1 MKFLLIMAT
10 MISYGNELLRISPKN
25 NSRLEYSK
33 NGGTSWN
40 SRCTS
45 SSYGEFIDLLQY
57 GSELLAVT
65 SKGIYYSKNAGIS
78 WNSRYTSSSCG
89 TFMSLQDGGGQ
100 LLAQTTKGLYYSK
113 NGGISWWKK

>member
-1 MKFLLIMAT
+1 
-10 MISYGNELLRISPKN
+10 MISNGNELIRVSPKN
-25 NSRLEYSK
+25 NSYLEYSK
-33 NGGTSWN
+33 NGGSSWS

-45 SSYGEFIDLLQY
+45 SSYGVFIDLLQY

-65 SKGIYYSKNAGIS
+65 SKGIYYSKNGGTS
-78 WNSRYTSSSCG
+78 WSSRYTSSSCG

-113 NGGISWWKK
+113 NGGSSWSKK